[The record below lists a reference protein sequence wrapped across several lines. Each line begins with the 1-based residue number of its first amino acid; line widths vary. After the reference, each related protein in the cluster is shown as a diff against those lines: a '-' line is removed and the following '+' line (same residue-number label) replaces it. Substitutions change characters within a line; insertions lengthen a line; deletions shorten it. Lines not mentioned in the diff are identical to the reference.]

1 MVVLCGL
8 HNSWTLIVRQAFP
21 ELQQDLDTLWKILDG
36 CSDGVYLLDIVVQF
50 RTGYLEQGIMVRNGV
65 QLARHYLAS
74 KDFFL
79 DVAALIPLDFLHGIV
94 GESPLL
100 RFPR

>member
-1 MVVLCGL
+1 MV
-8 HNSWTLIVRQAFP
+8 R
-21 ELQQDLDTLWKILDG
+21 
-36 CSDGVYLLDIVVQF
+36 DGV
-50 RTGYLEQGIMVRNGV
+50 R
-65 QLARHYLAS
+65 LARHYLAS

-79 DVAALIPLDFLHGIV
+79 DVAALTPLDFMHGIV